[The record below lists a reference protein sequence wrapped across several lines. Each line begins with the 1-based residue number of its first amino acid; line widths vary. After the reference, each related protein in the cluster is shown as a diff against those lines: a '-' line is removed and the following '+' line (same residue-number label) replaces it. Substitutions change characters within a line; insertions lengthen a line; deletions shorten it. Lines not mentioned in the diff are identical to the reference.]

1 MGEDGG
7 EEEGA
12 MRIFGKTL
20 GDYLRFAAGVLALV
34 VAMGVARLA
43 LSLAG
48 APVSAVKYVSVTTM
62 ALLGVAYLGVRTHT
76 SGFGSYRQLLPL
88 MVITLGA
95 ASWVSGFAVVLA
107 MATGSDN
114 IYSIPEYS
122 GGQDGKT
129 FFHAF
134 AHFVIAPFVAG
145 FIAWGLS
152 SLVMLVTKHRIR
164 AGSSLAES

>member
-1 MGEDGG
+1 
-7 EEEGA
+7 
-12 MRIFGKTL
+12 MRIFGKSF
-20 GDYLRFAAGVLALV
+20 GEYLRFAAIVMALV
-34 VAMGVARLA
+34 AVVGFARLL

-48 APVSAVKYVSVTTM
+48 VPVVAAARFFSVSTT
-62 ALLGVAYLGVRTHT
+62 ALLGCLYFGVATHT

-88 MVITLGA
+88 MVITLGT
-95 ASWVSGFAVVLA
+95 ASWISGFAVVLA
-107 MATGSDN
+107 MATGHDN

-134 AHFVIAPFVAG
+134 AHFFIAPFVAG

-152 SLVMLVTKHRIR
+152 SLVMLVTKLAIR
-164 AGSSLAES
+164 TAPRTA

>member
-1 MGEDGG
+1 
-7 EEEGA
+7 

-20 GDYLRFAAGVLALV
+20 GDYLGFAAGTVALV
-34 VAMGVARLA
+34 VVVGVARLA
-43 LSLAG
+43 LSMAG
-48 APVSAVKYVSVTTM
+48 VPVSAVKYVSVTTM
-62 ALLGVAYLGVRTHT
+62 ALLGVVYLGVRTHT

-107 MATGSDN
+107 IITGRDN

-129 FFHAF
+129 VFHAF
-134 AHFVIAPFVAG
+134 AHFFIAPFVAG
-145 FIAWGLS
+145 LVAWGLS
-152 SLVMLVTKHRIR
+152 SFVMLVTKATTRTAR
-164 AGSSLAES
+164 SAA

>member
-1 MGEDGG
+1 M
-7 EEEGA
+7 
-12 MRIFGKTL
+12 MRIFGKAFA
-20 GDYLRFAAGVLALV
+20 DYLRFAAGIVALV
-34 VAMGVARLA
+34 VVVGVARLA

-48 APVSAVKYVSVTTM
+48 VPVSSARFVSVTTM
-62 ALLGVAYLGVRTHT
+62 ALLGVVYFGVRTHT

-88 MVITLGA
+88 MIITLGA

-107 MATGSDN
+107 IVTGRDN

-129 FFHAF
+129 FLHAF

-145 FIAWGLS
+145 LIAWGLA
-152 SLVMLVTKHRIR
+152 SLVMLATKLTTRTAR
-164 AGSSLAES
+164 TAA